1 MIERRSVELLT
12 AKQAHLDDVA
22 SNYSCSFPCPLKR
35 DYFLQE
41 LFLPMRFNRVI
52 LCRDGGPLQGHVIAY
67 QFSHYVVPE
76 LHISK
81 IATHRSARR
90 QGLANALMEDLFKFC
105 RDRGINTITLE
116 VRVSNTPARTFYTR
130 LGFKDDYIRKRY
142 YPDGEDAL
150 VMGLRW

>member
-1 MIERRSVELLT
+1 MIDPKAHEALP

-22 SNYSCSFPCPLKR
+22 SIEHANFPCPWKR

-81 IATHRSARR
+81 IATHQSAQR
-90 QGLANALMEDLFKFC
+90 QGLATALMEDLFTFC
-105 RDRGINTITLE
+105 RAKGINTLTLE
-116 VRVSNTPARTFYTR
+116 VRVSNTPARTFYTG
-130 LGFKDDYIRKRY
+130 LGFKDDYLRKRY

>member
-1 MIERRSVELLT
+1 MEAQP

-22 SNYSCSFPCPLKR
+22 SIERDNFPCPWKR

-52 LCRDGGPLQGHVIAY
+52 LCRESGALQGHVLAY
-67 QFSHYVVPE
+67 QFSHYIVPE

-81 IATHRSARR
+81 IATHRSAQR
-90 QGLANALMEDLFKFC
+90 QGVASALMEDLFIFC
-105 RDRGINTITLE
+105 RGKGINTITLE

-130 LGFKDDYIRKRY
+130 LDFKDDYIRKRY